1 MLVVARVRLAALAL
15 SVLALASACLPLNG
29 QENHL
34 FASTNHLRRQHGLP
48 TLVQHDHLVRDARAW
63 AQSLAARGTLAHSDL
78 GSLSV
83 RWSAAAENV
92 GRSSSIEDITARL
105 MSSPSHR
112 ANMLSTKY
120 THTGVGTARAKD
132 GTVYAVQLFLR
143 N

>member
-1 MLVVARVRLAALAL
+1 MFVSARARIGVLAV

-34 FASTNHLRRQHGLP
+34 FAQTNQLRTRHGLP
-48 TLVQHDHLVRDARAW
+48 ALGHHDDLVRSARSW
-63 AQSLAARGTLAHSDL
+63 AQTLAARGQLAHSDL

-92 GRSSSIEDITARL
+92 GRSGSIEDITARL
-105 MSSPSHR
+105 QASPSHR
-112 ANMLSTKY
+112 QNMLSSKY
-120 THTGVGTARAKD
+120 THTGIGTARAKD